1 MYTKEN
7 LLDQLRGMGVN
18 PAGTLMVHS
27 SMKAIGAVEGGA
39 DTVLDALSEYMREGL
54 LLLPTHTWDAINGE
68 RNVCD
73 LRTEPSCVGILP
85 ELFRKR
91 PGVVRSLHPTHS
103 VAALGR
109 EAEAYI
115 AGEENCRTP
124 GPRNGCWGRLYDRQ
138 AQILFLG
145 CPLKRNTFL
154 HSVEEWAEV
163 PNRLAAEPED
173 YYVIDM
179 QGVRHYTPQ
188 YRHHTEPTVT
198 EVSQRY
204 DKMEPLFRRLG
215 AVRDGRFGD
224 AACVL
229 GDAVRMADITLACLK
244 KDIHLFDDDRL
255 VPDVRC

>member
-1 MYTKEN
+1 MYTKQALMEQMN
-7 LLDQLRGMGVN
+7 QMGID

-39 DTVLDALSEYMREGL
+39 DTVLDALSEYMKEGL
-54 LLLPTHTWDAINGE
+54 LLLPTHTWNSVRGE

-103 VAALGR
+103 VGALGR
-109 EAEAYI
+109 EAASYV
-115 AGEENCRTP
+115 AGEERCQTP
-124 GPRNGCWGRLYDRQ
+124 CPREGCWGRLYDRR

-145 CPLKRNTFL
+145 CSLKRNTFL
-154 HSVEEWAEV
+154 HSVEEWERV
-163 PNRLAAEPED
+163 PNRLAREAAE
-173 YYVIDM
+173 YFVIDM
-179 QGVRHYTPQ
+179 QGVRHATPQ
-188 YRHHTEPTVT
+188 YRHHTEPPVT

-224 AACVL
+224 AACIL
-229 GDAVRMADITLACLK
+229 GDAVRMADITVECLRR
-244 KDIHLFDDDRL
+244 DPHLFDDDRAPAL
-255 VPDVRC
+255 